1 VLKARLKTI
10 GVSEYKFEMEAGDQ
24 RGTQWRIVD
33 VGGSRFQ
40 RPTWVPF
47 FDNADAIIF
56 LAPISAFDQ
65 VLTEDPKVNRLEDSV
80 LLWKGLC
87 QNKLLANV
95 DLVLF
100 LNKCD
105 ILQRKLESGI
115 RLVRYVRSYEDRS
128 NDMETAS
135 KYFRGKFNAIQRTY
149 SPIPRKFYGY
159 CTSVTETTTTAG
171 ILASVRDIVL
181 RQHLRTVRLA

>member
-1 VLKARLKTI
+1 MMRLWASMRVREILALRRVRLEEESGFFLNDLDRVTGYNYVPTDDDVLKARLKTI

-47 FDNADAIIF
+47 FDNVDAIIF

-65 VLTEDPKVNRLEDSV
+65 VLTEDPQVNRLEDSV

-87 QNKLLANV
+87 QNKLLAKV

-115 RLVRYVRSYEDRS
+115 RLSRYVRSYDDRP
-128 NDMETAS
+128 NDMDTAS
-135 KYFRGKFNAIQRTY
+135 KYFRGKI
-149 SPIPRKFYGY
+149 
-159 CTSVTETTTTAG
+159 
-171 ILASVRDIVL
+171 
-181 RQHLRTVRLA
+181 